1 MESAV
6 FPSVNN
12 ATFIETSQ
20 DWYKIDGQHYV
31 TSEGFCLNHALL
43 DDSLQTVVF
52 AMLSTL
58 PRLYK
63 LTEKGKCYIKP
74 SMRGLFNTT
83 MKYIFGRNYEKDGIF
98 IFSNISFKLNVKTS
112 GLNNYNQVGA
122 ISNDESDGYPIIC
135 PPLSSKIDV
144 SNLFSYSVY
153 YHHASW
159 VTKDGK
165 GYAIGDNSYRAIL
178 GSLPKS
184 KLETAT
190 EIDMKDR
197 RGIQC
202 KFISILCGDGYTL
215 YLISRTDGIKE
226 LAYVYESKNKG
237 EPFFVNIETRQPV
250 SLYGGYYNSAAID
263 TEGAIIPIT
272 ESLFDSP
279 LNPVKAV
286 TLPGGEKAVSVACC
300 DKFYLALSES
310 GRVFKSSS
318 SSELSFEE
326 VEELHDKEIVDI
338 SGTHNHCF
346 AVCSEGEVFVYGSDM
361 LLCGA
366 LCLGKGVRKT
376 DKFTKVAS
384 LEKYKITGAYAGSFH
399 SLFRTEDGKVLSCG
413 SNAFGELMLDRF
425 AKNDKI
431 YSPVETTIESG
442 ASFCI
447 AGHYESAVFVGGK
460 LPPNMPNRRLSK
472 NNDHLTS
479 RKTLSSSTKSKD
491 SEYLKDK
498 EISELK
504 ATKDRELLNQ
514 QAKLKEREKR
524 ETAIY
529 KNHIRFLE
537 ERLLKYE
544 KVQIFDINDTS
555 THRRPEI
562 KPDDDDNDDDDITEG
577 KKLKEGNQN
586 IFIGEEDEE
595 HHQVLKKIGEG
606 ATSIAYKIID
616 DRTSEVMCKK
626 VVKIVEDEEAFNKL
640 RNSMR
645 EFGALTSISHPSIC
659 RAIGMNT
666 SEKVEENTSNKDSD
680 YDYNEEDEDERGE
693 RNKKEKTTIALFLEY
708 LPFKLKDVLKS
719 DIMNDTLRVKICI
732 EVAFG
737 MKHLHQSGMI
747 HRDLKIDNIML
758 NSILEAKII
767 DFDLVH
773 IDDKDDQS
781 LTKGV
786 GTLDYMSPEMLN
798 NEKYDN
804 KTDVYSYGIVVFV
817 LLTGH
822 LPKQNMTDKMNKKPI
837 KFPRHSSS
845 LTSEGIEVINKCTA
859 FEPKDRP
866 SFSEILEMIENKKF
880 KLAKEVDRDIVHSR
894 YQELNRFES
903 LYQNKE
909 IKKPKK

>member
-1 MESAV
+1 M
-6 FPSVNN
+6 
-12 ATFIETSQ
+12 
-20 DWYKIDGQHYV
+20 
-31 TSEGFCLNHALL
+31 
-43 DDSLQTVVF
+43 
-52 AMLSTL
+52 ST
-58 PRLYK
+58 K
-63 LTEKGKCYIKP
+63 KGTI
-74 SMRGLFNTT
+74 L
-83 MKYIFGRNYEKDGIF
+83 
-98 IFSNISFKLNVKTS
+98 KTS
-112 GLNNYNQVGA
+112 GLNNYNQVGHT
-122 ISNDESDGYPIIC
+122 SNNKSGKYPIIC
-135 PPLSSKIDV
+135 PPLSSKIVV
-144 SNLFSYSVY
+144 SNLISYSVY

-159 VTKDGK
+159 VTKDGQ
-165 GYAIGDNSYRAIL
+165 GYAIGDNSYGAIL

-190 EIDMKDR
+190 EIDMKDS

-202 KFISILCGDGYTL
+202 KFISILCGHYYTL
-215 YLISRTDGIKE
+215 YLISRTDGIRE
-226 LAYVYESKNKG
+226 LAYVYESKNDS
-237 EPFFVNIETRQPV
+237 EPLFLNIENRQPV
-250 SLYGGYYNSAAID
+250 SLYGGYSNSAAID
-263 TEGAIIPIT
+263 TEGAIIAIT
-272 ESLFDSP
+272 KSLFDSP
-279 LNPVKAV
+279 LNPVKAA

-300 DKFYLALSES
+300 KEFYLALSES

-318 SSELSFEE
+318 SELSFEE
-326 VEELHDKEIVDI
+326 VEELRDKEIVDI
-338 SGTHNHCF
+338 SGTFSHCF
-346 AVCSEGEVFVYGSDM
+346 AVCSEGEVFVYGSISS
-361 LLCGA
+361 GA
-366 LCLGKGVRKT
+366 LCLGEGVSET

-384 LEKYKITGAYAGSFH
+384 LEKYKITGASAGSSH

-413 SNAFGELMLDRF
+413 GNSFGQLMLDRF
-425 AKNDKI
+425 DFNEKI

-447 AGHYESAVFVGGK
+447 AGNTVSAVFVGEE
-460 LPPNMPNRRLSK
+460 LPPNMPNRRLPK
-472 NNDHLTS
+472 KNDHLTS
-479 RKTLSSSTKSKD
+479 RKTVSSSTKSEG

-504 ATKDRELLNQ
+504 AGLEAKDRELSNQ
-514 QAKLKEREKR
+514 QAKMKEREKR
-524 ETAIY
+524 ETTIY

-562 KPDDDDNDDDDITEG
+562 KPDDNGNDDDDDSDVEL
-577 KKLKEGNQN
+577 KKTKEGTHN

-595 HHQVLKKIGEG
+595 HHEVLKKIGEG
-606 ATSIAYKIID
+606 ATSVAYKIID
-616 DRTSEVMCKK
+616 RRTSEVMCKK
-626 VVKIVEDEEAFNKL
+626 VVKNVEDEEAFNKL
-640 RNSMR
+640 RNSLR

-659 RAIGMNT
+659 GAIGMNT
-666 SEKVEENTSNKDSD
+666 SEKVEESTSNKDSD
-680 YDYNEEDEDERGE
+680 YDYDDVDEDDDDDEKAKNSRE
-693 RNKKEKTTIALFLEY
+693 KEKTTVALFLEY

-737 MKHLHQSGMI
+737 MKRLHQSGMI

-758 NSILEAKII
+758 NWILEAKII

-773 IDDKDDQS
+773 IDDKDEGS

-798 NEKYDN
+798 KGKYDN

-817 LLTGH
+817 LLTGR
-822 LPKQNMTDKMNKKPI
+822 LPKQNLTDKMNKKPI

-845 LTSEGIEVINKCTA
+845 LTAEGIELINKCTA

-880 KLAKEVDRDIVHSR
+880 KLAKEVDRDIVLSR

-903 LYQNKE
+903 LHQNKE
-909 IKKPKK
+909 TKKPKK